1 MTDTIGY
8 LLMCLFATH
17 VSFFRKMWIRAL
29 CSFFNW
35 IIFLLLR
42 SKYSLFILNI
52 IPWSNIYIANIFSHY
67 VVYLFIFFTVS
78 FEAPK
83 FSFLILLSLSFFFF
97 KGHTMAYGSSQA
109 RGRIGTTA
117 ASLCHSHSHTG
128 SEACLRITPQLRAM
142 PDPKPTEW
150 RQGLSPEH

>member
-1 MTDTIGY
+1 MYRVRISPHPHQHLLLSIFLILVIPEGIMQLSYILICIPLMTDTIGY
-8 LLMCLFATH
+8 LFMCLFATH
-17 VSFFRKMWIRAL
+17 VSFFRKMWIQAL

-83 FSFLILLSLSFFFF
+83 FSFLILLSLYFFFF
-97 KGHTMAYGSSQA
+97 
-109 RGRIGTTA
+109 
-117 ASLCHSHSHTG
+117 
-128 SEACLRITPQLRAM
+128 
-142 PDPKPTEW
+142 
-150 RQGLSPEH
+150 